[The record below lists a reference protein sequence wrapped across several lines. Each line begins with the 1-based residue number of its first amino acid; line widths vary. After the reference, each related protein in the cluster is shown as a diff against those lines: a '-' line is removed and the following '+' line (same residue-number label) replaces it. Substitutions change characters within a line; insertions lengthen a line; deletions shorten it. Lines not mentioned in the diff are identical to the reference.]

1 MGLFKSKAYLFY
13 QKIIYK
19 RLEKLLLG
27 QRGMFQNPFYLDHV
41 LASDGLVFHD
51 LRKSLKNLSQMQ
63 LSQYLWKQVQD
74 L

>member
-13 QKIIYK
+13 RNIIYK
-19 RLEKLLLG
+19 RLEKLLLR
-27 QRGMFQNPFYLDHV
+27 QQGMFQNPFYLDHV
-41 LASDGLVFHD
+41 LASDELVFHD

-63 LSQYLWKQVQD
+63 LSQYLWQQVQD